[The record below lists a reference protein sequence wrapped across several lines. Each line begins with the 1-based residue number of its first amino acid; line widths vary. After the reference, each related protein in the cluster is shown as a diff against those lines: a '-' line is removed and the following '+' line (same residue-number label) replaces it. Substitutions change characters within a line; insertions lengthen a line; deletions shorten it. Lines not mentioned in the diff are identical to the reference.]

1 MVERAAAAGTV
12 WAGDLVKI
20 VVRVVFSVGLGAEA
34 GIVVRTS
41 VGFGA
46 GGGWGWGLH

>member
-1 MVERAAAAGTV
+1 MQQQQVLSGL
-12 WAGDLVKI
+12 GLYQI

-46 GGGWGWGLH
+46 GGGWGLGLH